1 MPADSVQ
8 SPRPGPVEPERVEDA
23 FLTSPQLKALK
34 IAVVVMGVILIV
46 GFGVIVARI
55 FYLTSNRLPPRIAP
69 DTPAM
74 LPAPLAEQRLRLPA
88 GAVVQSLTLAGNRL
102 AVHHRS
108 DAVTEAI
115 TILDLATGAVVSRIA
130 IERVAP

>member
-1 MPADSVQ
+1 MPADTVK

-55 FYLTSNRLPPRIAP
+55 FYLTSNRPPPHDR
-69 DTPAM
+69 
-74 LPAPLAEQRLRLPA
+74 
-88 GAVVQSLTLAGNRL
+88 NRVSY
-102 AVHHRS
+102 ARS
-108 DAVTEAI
+108 S
-115 TILDLATGAVVSRIA
+115 SRFCRA
-130 IERVAP
+130 SED